1 MRFALVMV
9 LAMLTLMARATP
21 VTLEWDHLIPEDWNP
36 EKEVNELAERINRT
50 EDEDPEAMSIM
61 DDIQALWN
69 SAPLQESLDDKDIR
83 LVGFGV
89 PLEGD
94 ADHVREFLLVPYF
107 GACIHAPPPPRNQII
122 LVRASGKGVPLDAI
136 MGALQVTG
144 TLKVTPEE
152 TEYGQAGYSMKASDV
167 KIISEPLY

>member
-1 MRFALVMV
+1 MRFALVVV
-9 LAMLTLMARATP
+9 LAMLTLTARAAP

-50 EDEDPEAMSIM
+50 EDEDPQAMSIM

-69 SAPLQESLDDKDIR
+69 SAPLQQSLDDKDIR
-83 LVGFGV
+83 LTGFGV

-122 LVRASGKGVPLDAI
+122 LVRTSGKGVPLDAI

-167 KIISEPLY
+167 KIISEPMY